1 LYWIKSYLQG
11 VTQEIYPTRLSPHF
25 RGHTFLEA
33 AEIIYLRF
41 GAQLFALGVRGTSSA
56 TSPRQNFAVHLN
68 PAAHIIQGD
77 EVGFVISGSV
87 KIKEW
92 VEQYG
97 MGGKTDNEADV
108 LLREEEWV
116 GEGYGAMGRGTMPE
130 MKVLNRKEEK
140 NKGKEEKNKGKGE
153 KTRPSAIIVSKPE
166 DDDADM
172 NLDLYKKA
180 EELAVEDLD
189 GSPSRARLVYMSH
202 HNADSD
208 DDSDSGHSHHT
219 ITAATPSQHNT
230 ISNTPIHNR
239 SRSQSTASLLDTTIQ
254 RASGSG
260 STANP
265 NPHLTSQN
273 VRLARRLA
281 SLSTAPSIP
290 SSVTAHLLLCDVS
303 PVFPRNLEFFVGCLR
318 GKEHEMD
325 VVVLSPVDPNDE
337 TRARL
342 EALGRVWF
350 VRGTGTV
357 RKDLFRAGV
366 ERAKKCVETAD
377 ASALLMA
384 LNIEA
389 MASED
394 NFFVIECAYRET
406 FKMVGQSETVKCSE
420 AFGVGLYHEWREE
433 GGRPSFMSGN
443 VYAPD
448 MLDTVICQCYY
459 NPHIRPILSQLIF
472 SHSRSDP
479 QSHHNSFTRLLR
491 RGNTEKDP
499 VDDRD
504 DRSMFTEMQEAVEGS
519 HRGRAENEVDGEGEE
534 ETGFHGGHVSV
545 IAVPGRFSGDNVL
558 ETYIP
563 LGLYR
568 PVLHLGEPMSYVFVN
583 PNHDTKIIKGDRVYV
598 VAAGEVK
605 WD

>member
-1 LYWIKSYLQG
+1 KKKKKKILLPWSDLYWIKSYLQG

-68 PAAHIIQGD
+68 PAPHIIQGD

-172 NLDLYKKA
+172 NLDLYEKA

-239 SRSQSTASLLDTTIQ
+239 SRSQSTASLLDTSIQ

-318 GKEHEMD
+318 GKEREMD

-366 ERAKKCVETAD
+366 ERAKKCVVLSDRKTFFENQETAD

-420 AFGVGLYHEWREE
+420 AFAQAML
-433 GGRPSFMSGN
+433 RPSFMSGN

-448 MLDTVICQCYY
+448 MLDTVICQNICIAALKHPLPNPHSLPPPPQCYY

-545 IAVPGRFSGDNVL
+545 IAVPGRFVGMY
-558 ETYIP
+558 TI
-563 LGLYR
+563 
-568 PVLHLGEPMSYVFVN
+568 
-583 PNHDTKIIKGDRVYV
+583 
-598 VAAGEVK
+598 
-605 WD
+605 